1 MFSEQEK
8 ELLAE
13 RMVTG
18 NLYKLKHLTGSI
30 QPEELAELINES
42 KHIDVRKVFQVLEAE
57 KAIKTFENLDFDIQM
72 KLLSTFSV
80 EQVSHTLNQISPDD
94 RTALFEK
101 LPQESLQKYLS
112 LLSDEERKTANQLLQ
127 YPEDSIGRLM
137 TPDFVSVKEDWTV
150 QQVLD
155 HIRKYG
161 KDSET
166 LNVIYVTDAKGFLQD
181 DIKVRDFLL
190 APLDKKV
197 GELMTRQVVAL
208 YARDDQEK
216 AIDIFKQTNRVALP
230 VTDFNGLLLGIV
242 TFDDMMDVIE
252 EEDTEDIQKFGGTEA
267 LEEPYLKVSLREMVS
282 KRAGWLIILFLGE
295 MLTASAMGYFN
306 NELNKAVVLA
316 LFVPLIISS
325 GGNSGSQA
333 ATLIIRAMALGEV
346 TLSNWWRVMRREF
359 LSGLFLGTL
368 LGIIGFIRIAAWTL
382 FTDLYGPHWL
392 LIAFT
397 VGLTLVGVV
406 LWGTL
411 SGSMLP
417 MLLKKLG
424 FDPAVSSA
432 PFIATL
438 VDVTGLILYFSIA
451 FLILRGTLL

>member
-18 NLYKLKHLTGSI
+18 NLYKLKHLTESV

-57 KAIKTFENLDFDIQM
+57 KAIKTFENLDFDIQEE
-72 KLLSTFSV
+72 LLGTFSV
-80 EQVSHTLNQISPDD
+80 EQLSHTLNQISPDD

-101 LPQESLQKYLS
+101 LSQETLQKYLS

-137 TPDFVSVKEDWTV
+137 TPDFISVKEDWTI

-155 HIRKYG
+155 YIRKYG

-166 LNVIYVTDAKGFLQD
+166 LNVIYVTDPKGFLQD

-197 GELMTRQVVAL
+197 GDLMTRQVVAL

-267 LEEPYLKVSLREMVS
+267 LSEPYLKVSLREMVS

-295 MLTASAMGYFN
+295 MLTASAMGFFN
-306 NELNKAVVLA
+306 
-316 LFVPLIISS
+316 
-325 GGNSGSQA
+325 
-333 ATLIIRAMALGEV
+333 
-346 TLSNWWRVMRREF
+346 
-359 LSGLFLGTL
+359 
-368 LGIIGFIRIAAWTL
+368 
-382 FTDLYGPHWL
+382 D
-392 LIAFT
+392 
-397 VGLTLVGVV
+397 
-406 LWGTL
+406 
-411 SGSMLP
+411 
-417 MLLKKLG
+417 
-424 FDPAVSSA
+424 
-432 PFIATL
+432 
-438 VDVTGLILYFSIA
+438 
-451 FLILRGTLL
+451 